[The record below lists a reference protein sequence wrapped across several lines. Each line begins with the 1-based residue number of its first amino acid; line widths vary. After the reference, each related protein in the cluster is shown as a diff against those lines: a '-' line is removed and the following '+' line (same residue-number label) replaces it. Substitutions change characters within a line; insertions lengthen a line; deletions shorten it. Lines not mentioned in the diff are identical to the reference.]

1 LDCGLIL
8 LHLNKYENNMWKSD
22 YSIEQVNSMN
32 KNTILETL
40 GIEITEKGSDFLVG
54 KMPVDSRTV
63 QPMRILHGGANVVLA
78 ETLGSIASLMIINP
92 EEEISVG
99 LDVNA
104 NHIRSVK
111 SGWVKGIAKPISIGK
126 KIHVWEIKITDD
138 DDRLTCVSR
147 LTVSILPKK

>member
-1 LDCGLIL
+1 
-8 LHLNKYENNMWKSD
+8 M
-22 YSIEQVNSMN
+22 
-32 KNTILETL
+32 
-40 GIEITEKGSDFLVG
+40 G

-99 LDVNA
+99 VDINA

-111 SGWVKGIAKPISIGK
+111 AGWVTGVAKPLSIGR
-126 KIHVWEIKITDD
+126 KIHVWEIKINDEEG
-138 DDRLTCVSR
+138 RLTCISR
-147 LTVSILPKK
+147 LTVSVLQKKKQLV

>member
-1 LDCGLIL
+1 
-8 LHLNKYENNMWKSD
+8 MWKSD

-40 GIEITEKGSDFLVG
+40 GIEITEKGADFLVG

-78 ETLGSIASLMIINP
+78 ESLGSIASLMVIDP
-92 EEEISVG
+92 EKEISVG

-111 SGWVKGIAKPISIGK
+111 SGWVKGVAKPVSIGR
-126 KIHVWEIKITDD
+126 KIHVWEIKIIDD
-138 DDRLTCVSR
+138 HERLTCVSR
-147 LTVSILPKK
+147 LTVSILSKKQI

>member
-1 LDCGLIL
+1 
-8 LHLNKYENNMWKSD
+8 MWKSD

-40 GIEITEKGSDFLVG
+40 GIEITEKGADFLVG

-78 ETLGSIASLMIINP
+78 ETLGSIASLMVIDP
-92 EEEISVG
+92 EKEISVG

-111 SGWVKGIAKPISIGK
+111 SGWVKGIAKPVSIGR
-126 KIHVWEIKITDD
+126 KIHVWEIKIIDD
-138 DDRLTCVSR
+138 YERLTCISR
-147 LTVSILPKK
+147 LTVSILPKKQI

>member
-1 LDCGLIL
+1 
-8 LHLNKYENNMWKSD
+8 MWKSD

-32 KNTILETL
+32 KNTILEAL
-40 GIEITEKGSDFLVG
+40 GIEIIEKGSDFLVG

-111 SGWVKGIAKPISIGK
+111 SGWVKGIAKPISIGR
-126 KIHVWEIKITDD
+126 KIHVWEIKITDEEE
-138 DDRLTCVSR
+138 RLTCVSR
-147 LTVSILPKK
+147 LTVSILPKKQN

>member
-1 LDCGLIL
+1 
-8 LHLNKYENNMWKSD
+8 MWKSD
-22 YSIEQVNSMN
+22 YSLEQVNSMN

-111 SGWVKGIAKPISIGK
+111 SGWVRGVAKPISIGR
-126 KIHVWEIKITDD
+126 KIHVWEIKITDEE
-138 DDRLTCVSR
+138 DRLTCVSR
-147 LTVSILPKK
+147 LTVSILPKKKSN

>member
-1 LDCGLIL
+1 
-8 LHLNKYENNMWKSD
+8 MWKSD

-138 DDRLTCVSR
+138 NDRLTCVSR

>member
-1 LDCGLIL
+1 
-8 LHLNKYENNMWKSD
+8 MWKSD
-22 YSIEQVNSMN
+22 YSIDQVNSMS
-32 KNTILETL
+32 KNTILDVL
-40 GIEITEKGSDFLVG
+40 GIEITEKGEDFLAG

-99 LDVNA
+99 VDINA

-111 SGWVKGIAKPISIGK
+111 SGWVTGIAKPISIGR
-126 KIHVWEIKITDD
+126 KIHVWEIKITDEE
-138 DDRLTCVSR
+138 DRLTCISR
-147 LTVSILPKK
+147 LTVSVLPKKNN

>member
-1 LDCGLIL
+1 
-8 LHLNKYENNMWKSD
+8 MWKSD

>member
-1 LDCGLIL
+1 
-8 LHLNKYENNMWKSD
+8 MWKSD
-22 YSIEQVNSMN
+22 YSIEEVNSMS

-111 SGWVKGIAKPISIGK
+111 TGWVKGVAKPISIGR
-126 KIHVWEIKITDD
+126 KIHVWEIKITDEN
-138 DDRLTCVSR
+138 DRLTCISR
-147 LTVSILPKK
+147 LTVSILPKKKV

>member
-1 LDCGLIL
+1 
-8 LHLNKYENNMWKSD
+8 MWKSD
-22 YSIEQVNSMN
+22 YSIDQVKSMS
-32 KNTILETL
+32 KNTILDVL
-40 GIEITEKGSDFLVG
+40 GIEITEKGEDFLAG

-99 LDVNA
+99 VDINA

-111 SGWVKGIAKPISIGK
+111 SGWVKGIAKPLSIGR
-126 KIHVWEIKITDD
+126 KIHVWEIKITDEE
-138 DDRLTCVSR
+138 DRLTCISR
-147 LTVSILPKK
+147 LTVSVLPKK

>member
-1 LDCGLIL
+1 
-8 LHLNKYENNMWKSD
+8 MWKSD

-111 SGWVKGIAKPISIGK
+111 SGWVKGTAKPISIGK

>member
-1 LDCGLIL
+1 
-8 LHLNKYENNMWKSD
+8 MWKSD
-22 YSIEQVNSMN
+22 YSIDQVNSMS
-32 KNTILETL
+32 KNTILDVL
-40 GIEITEKGSDFLVG
+40 GIEITEKGDDFLVG

-99 LDVNA
+99 VDINA

-111 SGWVKGIAKPISIGK
+111 SGWVTGIAKPISIGR
-126 KIHVWEIKITDD
+126 KIHVWEIKITDEE
-138 DDRLTCVSR
+138 DRLTCISR
-147 LTVSILPKK
+147 LTVSVLPKKNN

>member
-1 LDCGLIL
+1 
-8 LHLNKYENNMWKSD
+8 MWKSD

-111 SGWVKGIAKPISIGK
+111 SGWVKGTAKPISIGR
-126 KIHVWEIKITDD
+126 KIHVWEIKITDEE
-138 DDRLTCVSR
+138 DRLTCVSR
-147 LTVSILPKK
+147 LTVSILPKKKSN

>member
-1 LDCGLIL
+1 
-8 LHLNKYENNMWKSD
+8 MWKSD

-40 GIEITEKGSDFLVG
+40 GIEITEKGTDFLVG

-78 ETLGSIASLMIINP
+78 ETLGSIASLMIIDP

-111 SGWVKGIAKPISIGK
+111 SGWVKGVAKPLSIGRR
-126 KIHVWEIKITDD
+126 IHVWEIRITDED
-138 DDRLTCVSR
+138 EKLTCISR
-147 LTVSILPKK
+147 LTVSILPKKKN

>member
-1 LDCGLIL
+1 
-8 LHLNKYENNMWKSD
+8 MWKSD

-32 KNTILETL
+32 KNTILEAL
-40 GIEITEKGSDFLVG
+40 GIEIIEKGSDFLVG

-92 EEEISVG
+92 DEEISVG
-99 LDVNA
+99 VEVNA

-111 SGWVKGIAKPISIGK
+111 SGWVKGTAKPVSIGR
-126 KIHVWEIKITDD
+126 KIHVWEIRITDEK
-138 DDRLTCVSR
+138 DRLSCVSR
-147 LTVSILPKK
+147 LTVSVLPKESI

>member
-1 LDCGLIL
+1 
-8 LHLNKYENNMWKSD
+8 MWKSD
-22 YSIEQVNSMN
+22 YSIDQVNSMS
-32 KNTILETL
+32 KNTILDVL
-40 GIEITEKGSDFLVG
+40 GIEITEKGDDFLVG

-99 LDVNA
+99 VDVNA

-111 SGWVKGIAKPISIGK
+111 SGWVTGIAKPINIGR
-126 KIHVWEIKITDD
+126 KIHVWEIKITDEEE
-138 DDRLTCVSR
+138 RLTCISR
-147 LTVSILPKK
+147 LTVSVLPKKNN

>member
-1 LDCGLIL
+1 
-8 LHLNKYENNMWKSD
+8 MWKSD

-32 KNTILETL
+32 QNTILETL
-40 GIEITEKGSDFLVG
+40 GIEITEKGADFLVG

-111 SGWVKGIAKPISIGK
+111 SGWVKGVAKPISIGS
-126 KIHVWEIKITDD
+126 KIHVWEIKITDED
-138 DDRLTCVSR
+138 ERLTCVSR
-147 LTVSILPKK
+147 LTVSILPKKQN